1 MSVEERLEL
10 LHQENERLKRE
21 NDAMKKI
28 IIQMRVTMNR
38 MIRRYITVS
47 GRQE

>member
-1 MSVEERLEL
+1 MSVEEKLEL

-28 IIQMRVTMNR
+28 VIQMRVTMNR

>member
-1 MSVEERLEL
+1 MSVEEKLEL

>member
-28 IIQMRVTMNR
+28 LIQMRVTMNR
-38 MIRRYITVS
+38 MLRRYITVS

>member
-1 MSVEERLEL
+1 MSVEEKLEL

-47 GRQE
+47 GGQE

>member
-1 MSVEERLEL
+1 MSVEEKLEL

-38 MIRRYITVS
+38 MTRRYITAS

>member
-1 MSVEERLEL
+1 MSVEEKLEL
-10 LHQENERLKRE
+10 LHQENERWKRE